1 MSAKELAPQAPATV
15 SDRRPVRRSLA
26 RSVGAAALIVILS
39 LPIPGWLV
47 HGESLAAQAW
57 RELVFWALTLALLA
71 YILLVERRPL
81 SSIGLKRPN
90 WKTAAFGALGALVM
104 VGGMAFIYMVIYP
117 ALRLSPNEPG
127 MAAVTAL
134 PFWLRVMIVVR
145 AAVFEEMYFRG
156 FAMERLTDILGSRW
170 GAAAISFVA
179 FTLEHLGYWG
189 WAHLMIAGFGGII
202 LTGLYLWR
210 RDLGA
215 NIIAHLLTDAIGFL
229 LG

>member
-1 MSAKELAPQAPATV
+1 MSAKEFAPQAATTI
-15 SDRRPVRRSLA
+15 SDRRPRGSLA
-26 RSVGAAALIVILS
+26 RSAGAAALLVILS

-47 HGESLAAQAW
+47 HGESLPAQVW
-57 RELVFWALTLALLA
+57 RELVFWGLTLVLLA

-90 WKTAAFGALGALVM
+90 WKTAAFGVLGALVM
-104 VGGMAFIYMVIYP
+104 VGGMAFIYIVIYP
-117 ALRLSPNEPG
+117 ALGLSANEPG

-134 PFWLRVMIVVR
+134 PFWLRVMIVIR

-156 FAMERLTDILGSRW
+156 FAIERLTDILGSRW
-170 GAAAISFVA
+170 GAAVISFVA

-189 WAHLMIAGFGGII
+189 WAHLMIAGFGGVI

-215 NIIAHLLTDAIGFL
+215 NIIAHLLTDAVGFL

>member
-1 MSAKELAPQAPATV
+1 MSAKEFAPQAATTI
-15 SDRRPVRRSLA
+15 SDRHPVKRSLA

-47 HGESLAAQAW
+47 HGESLSAQVW
-57 RELVFWALTLALLA
+57 RELVFWGLTLVLLA

-90 WKTAAFGALGALVM
+90 WKTAAFGTLGALVM
-104 VGGMAFIYMVIYP
+104 VAGMAFIYMVIYP
-117 ALRLSPNEPG
+117 ALGLSPSEPG

-134 PFWLRVMIVVR
+134 PFWLRVLIVVR

-156 FAMERLTDILGSRW
+156 FAIERLTDILGSRW

-229 LG
+229 VG

>member
-1 MSAKELAPQAPATV
+1 MPAKELAPQASATV
-15 SDRRPVRRSLA
+15 SDPRPVRRSLA
-26 RSVGAAALIVILS
+26 RSVGAAALMVILS
-39 LPIPGWLV
+39 LPLPNWLV
-47 HGESLAAQAW
+47 HGESLAAQGW
-57 RELVFWALTLALLA
+57 REVVFWALTLVLLA

-81 SSIGLKRPN
+81 SSIGLERPN
-90 WKTAAFGALGALVM
+90 WKTATFGVLGALVM
-104 VGGMAFIYMVIYP
+104 VGGMAFIYMVVYP
-117 ALRLSPNEPG
+117 ALGLSASEPG

-134 PFWLRVMIVVR
+134 PFWLRVLIVLR

-156 FAMERLTDILGSRW
+156 FAIERLTDILGSRW

-179 FTLEHLGYWG
+179 FTVEHLGYWG
-189 WAHLMIAGFGGII
+189 WAHLMIAGFGGVI

-215 NIIAHLLTDAIGFL
+215 NMIAHLLTDAVGFL

>member
-1 MSAKELAPQAPATV
+1 MSAKEFAPQAPATV
-15 SDRRPVRRSLA
+15 SDRRPVQRSLA
-26 RSVGAAALIVILS
+26 RSVGAVALMVILS

-47 HGESLAAQAW
+47 HGESLSAQGW
-57 RELVFWALTLALLA
+57 RELVFWALTLVLLA

-90 WKTAAFGALGALVM
+90 WKTAAFGILGALVM

-117 ALRLSPNEPG
+117 ALGLSASEPG

-156 FAMERLTDILGSRW
+156 FAIERLTDILGSRW
-170 GAAAISFVA
+170 GAAAISFAA
-179 FTLEHLGYWG
+179 FTVEHLGYWG
-189 WAHLMIAGFGGII
+189 WAHLMIAGFGGLI

>member
-1 MSAKELAPQAPATV
+1 MSAQEFAPQAPATV
-15 SDRRPVRRSLA
+15 SDRRPVRRSLT
-26 RSVGAAALIVILS
+26 RSVGAATLMVILS

-47 HGESLAAQAW
+47 HGESLSAQEW
-57 RELVFWALTLALLA
+57 RELIFWALTLVLLA

-90 WKTAAFGALGALVM
+90 WNTAALGVLGALVM

-117 ALRLSPNEPG
+117 ALGLSASEPG

-134 PFWLRVMIVVR
+134 PFWLRVLIVVR

-156 FAMERLTDILGSRW
+156 FAIERLTDILGSRW

-179 FTLEHLGYWG
+179 FTAEHLGYWG
-189 WAHLMIAGFGGII
+189 WAHLMIAGFGGVV

-229 LG
+229 LA

>member
-1 MSAKELAPQAPATV
+1 MSAKDFAPPAPV
-15 SDRRPVRRSLA
+15 SDRRPLRRFPA
-26 RSVGAAALIVILS
+26 KSVGAAALMVILS

-47 HGESLAAQAW
+47 HGESLPAQAW
-57 RELVFWALTLALLA
+57 RELIFWVLTLVLLA

-90 WKTAAFGALGALVM
+90 WKTAAFGLLGAVVM

-117 ALRLSPNEPG
+117 ALGLSASEPG
-127 MAAVTAL
+127 MAAVAAL
-134 PFWLRVMIVVR
+134 PFWLRLLIVVR
-145 AAVFEEMYFRG
+145 AAVFEEIYFRG
-156 FAMERLTDILGSRW
+156 FAIERLTDILGSRW
-170 GAAAISFVA
+170 GAAALSFVA

-189 WAHLMIAGFGGII
+189 WAHLMIAGFGGAI
-202 LTGLYLWR
+202 LTALYLWR

-215 NIIAHLLTDAIGFL
+215 NIIAHLLTDAVGFL

>member
-1 MSAKELAPQAPATV
+1 MSANEFAPPAPAEV
-15 SDRRPVRRSLA
+15 SDRRPVRRSRA

-39 LPIPGWLV
+39 LPLPGWLV
-47 HGESLAAQAW
+47 HGESLPAQVW
-57 RELVFWALTLALLA
+57 RELVFWALTLVLLA

-81 SSIGLKRPN
+81 SSIGLERPN
-90 WKTAAFGALGALVM
+90 WKTAAFGALGALAM

-117 ALRLSPNEPG
+117 ALGLSASEPG

-134 PFWLRVMIVVR
+134 PFWLRVLIVVR

-156 FAMERLTDILGSRW
+156 FAIERLTDILGSRR
-170 GAAAISFVA
+170 GAAALSFVA
-179 FTLEHLGYWG
+179 FTFEHLGYWG
-189 WAHLMIAGFGGII
+189 WAHLMIAGFGGVI

-215 NIIAHLLTDAIGFL
+215 NIIAHLLTDAVGFL